1 MTQNNDDSIQD
12 GPPDSPEKFYAVLAG
27 TVLFG
32 LVAYG
37 LSFLLG
43 TPFGPQF
50 RLSIDDVFIGI
61 IATLPPVIF
70 LWWFSNTKIPSF
82 SEFRRSQIEFFAEI
96 GFRFTPLR
104 IIAMAIGAGICEE
117 LLFRGVL
124 QPWLAS
130 FSPLIIA
137 IIISNIVFGLLH
149 MRTLLYALIAGGVG
163 IYFGLLYAINGN
175 LVAPIVAHALYDA
188 VALEYT
194 RRAVHAYHR
203 MNAVH

>member
-1 MTQNNDDSIQD
+1 MTEENGDTPEHHN
-12 GPPDSPEKFYAVLAG
+12 GDSPEKFYAVLAG

-43 TPFGPQF
+43 TPFGPQIHF
-50 RLSIDDVFIGI
+50 SFNDIFVGI

-70 LWWFSNTKIPSF
+70 LWWFSNTDIPSF
-82 SEFRRSQIEFFAEI
+82 SEFRQSQIEFFADI
-96 GFRFTPLR
+96 GFRFTRPR
-104 IIAMAIGAGICEE
+104 IIAMAVGAGICEE
-117 LLFRGVL
+117 LLFRGVF

-130 FSPLIIA
+130 FSPILFA
-137 IIISNIVFGLLH
+137 IIVSNIVFGFLH

-163 IYFGLLYAINGN
+163 IYFGTLYAVNGN
-175 LVAPIVAHALYDA
+175 LIAPMIAHGLYDA

-194 RRAVHAYHR
+194 RRAVNTY
-203 MNAVH
+203 NAARGRG